1 MASIADLLHQLSV
14 GAVPTQLNQAGETS
28 NRRASSASTIGR
40 P

>member
-1 MASIADLLHQLSV
+1 MPICSSSSRT

-28 NRRASSASTIGR
+28 NRRASVASRSGG